1 MLPNYGFMYL
11 SSCLIALISLR
22 LVTHPNAQTE
32 AEPAKFMDKK
42 MKLKFKKINKQAS
55 RLFILNP

>member
-1 MLPNYGFMYL
+1 MYL

-32 AEPAKFMDKK
+32 VEPAKFMDKK
-42 MKLKFKKINKQAS
+42 MKLKFKKINKRAS
-55 RLFILNP
+55 RFFILNP